1 MCSLCPYRHWFV
13 RLRRLPGV
21 RCAPMR
27 VPTALQGSF
36 DDRYV
41 EIDDRDFTRLKSGIT
56 FHEISFSDFR
66 TSILRTTPEAVTRH
80 IGRSLHNGR
89 SCLAGRQWLSSH
101 LLRGADAV
109 ANRLDSWPYEARR
122 LLLFGRQQRGFFMR
136 PGWWRER
143 NRCSGSTVARVGH
156 DCSRVLPISRPAS
169 VTLPSR
175 DCISRGPSGHA
186 ISGDLV
192 RL

>member
-1 MCSLCPYRHWFV
+1 M
-13 RLRRLPGV
+13 
-21 RCAPMR
+21 
-27 VPTALQGSF
+27 
-36 DDRYV
+36 
-41 EIDDRDFTRLKSGIT
+41 
-56 FHEISFSDFR
+56 
-66 TSILRTTPEAVTRH
+66 TRH

-109 ANRLDSWPYEARR
+109 ANRLDSWPNEARR

-156 DCSRVLPISRPAS
+156 DCSRVLPISRPGRGARPCACGRCGIRILLS
-169 VTLPSR
+169 AGSQRVSAHSPPDCRAGVRRTCLIWQPTRTTGLQSGGSENLPNLATHPNHRTAERGFGESREKLTPVTQVDGRYTS
-175 DCISRGPSGHA
+175 
-186 ISGDLV
+186 
-192 RL
+192 

>member
-1 MCSLCPYRHWFV
+1 M
-13 RLRRLPGV
+13 
-21 RCAPMR
+21 
-27 VPTALQGSF
+27 
-36 DDRYV
+36 
-41 EIDDRDFTRLKSGIT
+41 
-56 FHEISFSDFR
+56 
-66 TSILRTTPEAVTRH
+66 TRH

-156 DCSRVLPISRPAS
+156 DCSRVLPISRPGRGARPCACGRCGIRLLLSAGSQRVSAHSPPDCRAGVRRTCLIWRKRALFRKRAHFRKRAPFRKRAFPGHTHRPLSMS
-169 VTLPSR
+169 VTF
-175 DCISRGPSGHA
+175 A
-186 ISGDLV
+186 
-192 RL
+192 